1 MLLIKSSNSK
11 QQVLDQAL
19 KKLTEDLHLK
29 LVAFDAAEFGVY
41 EAEMVV
47 FLLDQQSR
55 LKLPLLQEG
64 LLERKIKTKVLETE
78 NYGLFPTI

>member
-1 MLLIKSSNSK
+1 MLLIKSNNSK

-47 FLLDQQSR
+47 FLLDRQSR

-64 LLERKIKTKVLETE
+64 LLERKIKTKVLETK
-78 NYGLFPTI
+78 NYGLFFMF

>member
-1 MLLIKSSNSK
+1 MLMIKSNNSK

-47 FLLDQQSR
+47 FLLDQQ
-55 LKLPLLQEG
+55 
-64 LLERKIKTKVLETE
+64 
-78 NYGLFPTI
+78 

>member
-1 MLLIKSSNSK
+1 MLLIKSNNSK

-29 LVAFDAAEFGVY
+29 LVAFAVAELGVC

-47 FLLDQQSR
+47 FLLDRQSR

-64 LLERKIKTKVLETE
+64 LLERKIKTMVLETK
-78 NYGLFPTI
+78 NFGLFPSI

>member
-1 MLLIKSSNSK
+1 M
-11 QQVLDQAL
+11 LDQAL

-29 LVAFDAAEFGVY
+29 LVAFAVAELGVC

-47 FLLDQQSR
+47 FFLDRQSR

-64 LLERKIKTKVLETE
+64 LLERKIKTKVLETK

>member
-1 MLLIKSSNSK
+1 MLLIKSNNSK

-29 LVAFDAAEFGVY
+29 LVAFAVAELGVC

-47 FLLDQQSR
+47 FLLDRQSR

-64 LLERKIKTKVLETE
+64 LLERKIKTKVLDRKSVV
-78 NYGLFPTI
+78 

>member
-1 MLLIKSSNSK
+1 
-11 QQVLDQAL
+11 
-19 KKLTEDLHLK
+19 
-29 LVAFDAAEFGVY
+29 
-41 EAEMVV
+41 MVV

-78 NYGLFPTI
+78 NYGLFSNDLMVIAC

>member
-1 MLLIKSSNSK
+1 MLMIKSNNSK

-19 KKLTEDLHLK
+19 KKLTE
-29 LVAFDAAEFGVY
+29 VGVY

>member
-1 MLLIKSSNSK
+1 
-11 QQVLDQAL
+11 
-19 KKLTEDLHLK
+19 
-29 LVAFDAAEFGVY
+29 
-41 EAEMVV
+41 MVV

>member
-1 MLLIKSSNSK
+1 MLLIKSNNSK

-29 LVAFDAAEFGVY
+29 LVAFAVAELGVC

-47 FLLDQQSR
+47 FLLDRQSR

-64 LLERKIKTKVLETE
+64 LLERKIKTKVLETK
-78 NYGLFPTI
+78 NYGLFPKI